1 MGGGQHGSG
10 HWRTPYSGR
19 WVAERALDDVGG
31 GGQHGRVAAAARLSS
46 GALGT
51 FWGRV
56 AQGQRT
62 SMLAQN
68 FPGKPLFD
76 CQTLNCHKPPHQIVD
91 LPAMLRFTGDASG
104 DVCAHARSC
113 FIQLVSKVTLQVSE
127 GGSPVCFPP
136 PRSPDALSTP
146 LFNPQTFMDTFNDIA
161 RLAHSNDDQF
171 YTQVREA
178 PGIVY
183 HTTRVSAMCTA
194 VHPQTLCTAVH
205 PPHHPIHYTVQTHL
219 RYGAAPH
226 AAWHQDPQPG
236 GDALPVR

>member
-178 PGIVY
+178 PGIVL
-183 HTTRVSAMCTA
+183 TPLDRVSAMCTA
-194 VHPQTLCTAVH
+194 VHPPNPMHGSTPTTPPNTLYCSNPPAVWCRPSCSVASRSTAW
-205 PPHHPIHYTVQTHL
+205 
-219 RYGAAPH
+219 R
-226 AAWHQDPQPG
+226 
-236 GDALPVR
+236 